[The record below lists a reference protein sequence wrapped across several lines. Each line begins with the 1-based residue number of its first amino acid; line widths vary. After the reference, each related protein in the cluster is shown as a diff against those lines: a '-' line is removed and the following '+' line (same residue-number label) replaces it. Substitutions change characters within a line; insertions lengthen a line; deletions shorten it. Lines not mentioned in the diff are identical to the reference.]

1 MKQITLS
8 EGEFKSLLDGVKHSA
23 AIDDCRPM
31 LQYIRI
37 EVEKNKITAYTLDGY
52 RASRFVIN
60 RKTEN
65 PDEFVCY
72 IKPVPFKETK
82 SGTRQVLITH
92 DEKSTTSV
100 QYETEYGEIVYRF
113 NTKGGE
119 FVNIQAIFEGAEAH
133 DRETGINAKYLAQAM
148 QALAKVDAGRN
159 HIATIE
165 GKSDIL
171 KPVLFKAKNSDYEN
185 TQLILPVRIP
195 EGWNK

>member
-82 SGTRQVLITH
+82 SGARQVLITH

-185 TQLILPVRIP
+185 TQLILPIRIP

>member
-8 EGEFKSLLDGVKHSA
+8 EGEFKSLLEGVKHSA

-37 EVEKNKITAYTLDGY
+37 EVQKNKITAYTLDGY

-82 SGTRQVLITH
+82 SGARQVLITH

-148 QALAKVDAGRN
+148 QALSKVDAGRN

>member
-8 EGEFKSLLDGVKHSA
+8 EGEFKSLLEGVKHSA

-37 EVEKNKITAYTLDGY
+37 EVQKNKITAYTLDGY

-82 SGTRQVLITH
+82 SGARQVLITH

-133 DRETGINAKYLAQAM
+133 DRETRINAKYLAQAM
-148 QALAKVDAGRN
+148 QALSKVDAGRN

-185 TQLILPVRIP
+185 TQLILPVRIL

>member
-82 SGTRQVLITH
+82 SGARQVLITH

-119 FVNIQAIFEGAEAH
+119 LVNIQAIFEGAEAH

-195 EGWNK
+195 KGWNK

>member
-1 MKQITLS
+1 M
-8 EGEFKSLLDGVKHSA
+8 
-23 AIDDCRPM
+23 
-31 LQYIRI
+31 
-37 EVEKNKITAYTLDGY
+37 
-52 RASRFVIN
+52 
-60 RKTEN
+60 
-65 PDEFVCY
+65 
-72 IKPVPFKETK
+72 
-82 SGTRQVLITH
+82 LITH

-148 QALAKVDAGRN
+148 QALSKVDAGRN

-185 TQLILPVRIP
+185 TQLILPVRLV
-195 EGWNK
+195 GGGNK

>member
-65 PDEFVCY
+65 HDEFVCY

-82 SGTRQVLITH
+82 SGARQVLITH

>member
-82 SGTRQVLITH
+82 SGARQVLITH

>member
-1 MKQITLS
+1 MKQLTLS
-8 EGEFKSLLDGVKHSA
+8 ESEFKDLLDGVKHSVA
-23 AIDDCRPM
+23 TDDSRPV

-37 EVEKNKITAYTLDGY
+37 EVEKNKITAYKLDGY

-82 SGTRQVLITH
+82 SGARQVLITH

-148 QALAKVDAGRN
+148 QALSKVDAGRN

-185 TQLILPVRIP
+185 TQLILPVRLV
-195 EGWNK
+195 GGGNK

>member
-1 MKQITLS
+1 
-8 EGEFKSLLDGVKHSA
+8 
-23 AIDDCRPM
+23 M

-82 SGTRQVLITH
+82 SGTRQVLIMH

-159 HIATIE
+159 HMATIE
-165 GKSDIL
+165 GKANPVQ
-171 KPVLFKAKNSDYEN
+171 PVLYKSRNDNFEN

-195 EGWNK
+195 ERWGK

>member
-65 PDEFVCY
+65 HDEFVCY

-100 QYETEYGEIVYRF
+100 QYETDIRAACNEY
-113 NTKGGE
+113 
-119 FVNIQAIFEGAEAH
+119 A
-133 DRETGINAKYLAQAM
+133 DKY
-148 QALAKVDAGRN
+148 
-159 HIATIE
+159 
-165 GKSDIL
+165 GKI
-171 KPVLFKAKNSDYEN
+171 
-185 TQLILPVRIP
+185 
-195 EGWNK
+195 

>member
-82 SGTRQVLITH
+82 SGARQVLITH

-119 FVNIQAIFEGAEAH
+119 LVNIQAIFEGAEAH

>member
-37 EVEKNKITAYTLDGY
+37 EVQKSKITAYTFDGY

-72 IKPVPFKETK
+72 IKPLPFKETK
-82 SGTRQVLITH
+82 SGARQVLITH

>member
-1 MKQITLS
+1 MS

-65 PDEFVCY
+65 HDEFVCY

-165 GKSDIL
+165 GKANPVQ
-171 KPVLFKAKNSDYEN
+171 PVL
-185 TQLILPVRIP
+185 TILSSLT
-195 EGWNK
+195 

>member
-8 EGEFKSLLDGVKHSA
+8 EGEFKSLLEGVKHSA

-37 EVEKNKITAYTLDGY
+37 EVQKNKITAYTLDGY

-82 SGTRQVLITH
+82 SGARQVLITH

-133 DRETGINAKYLAQAM
+133 DRETRINAKYLAQAM

>member
-1 MKQITLS
+1 MKQLTLS
-8 EGEFKSLLDGVKHSA
+8 EDEFKSLLDGVKHSVA
-23 AIDDCRPM
+23 TDNSRPM

-72 IKPVPFKETK
+72 IKPLPFKASK
-82 SGTRQVLITH
+82 SGAQQVIITH
-92 DEKSTTSV
+92 DERSTTSV
-100 QYETEYGEIVYRF
+100 QCPTEYGEIVYRF

-119 FVNIQAIFEGAEAH
+119 FVNIEAIFKGAEEH

-148 QALAKVDAGRN
+148 QALAKVDDGCN
-159 HIATIE
+159 HLAMIESKENAT
-165 GKSDIL
+165 L
-171 KPVLFKAKNSDYEN
+171 PVLFKAKNSNYEN
-185 TQLILPVRIP
+185 TQLILPVRIFKRG
-195 EGWNK
+195 EE

>member
-1 MKQITLS
+1 MKQLTLS
-8 EGEFKSLLDGVKHSA
+8 ESEFKDLLDGVKHSVA
-23 AIDDCRPM
+23 TDDSRPV

-37 EVEKNKITAYTLDGY
+37 EVEKNKITAYTLVGY

-82 SGTRQVLITH
+82 SGARQVLITN

-148 QALAKVDAGRN
+148 QALSKVDAGRN

-185 TQLILPVRIP
+185 TQLILPVRLV
-195 EGWNK
+195 GGGNK

>member
-23 AIDDCRPM
+23 AIDDCRPI

-37 EVEKNKITAYTLDGY
+37 EVQKNKITAYTLDGY

-72 IKPVPFKETK
+72 IKPLPFKETK
-82 SGTRQVLITH
+82 SGARQVLITH

-119 FVNIQAIFEGAEAH
+119 FVNIKAIFEGAEAH

>member
-1 MKQITLS
+1 MKQLILS
-8 EGEFKSLLDGVKHSA
+8 EGEFKSLLEGVKHSA

-37 EVEKNKITAYTLDGY
+37 EVQKNKITAYTLDGY

-82 SGTRQVLITH
+82 SGARQVLITH

-148 QALAKVDAGRN
+148 QALSKVDAGRN

>member
-1 MKQITLS
+1 MKQLTLS
-8 EGEFKSLLDGVKHSA
+8 ESEFKDLLDGVKHSVA
-23 AIDDCRPM
+23 TDDSRPM

-37 EVEKNKITAYTLDGY
+37 EVQKNKITAYTLDGY
-52 RASRFVIN
+52 RASRFIIN

-119 FVNIQAIFEGAEAH
+119 FINIAQIYAGAEEH

-148 QALAKVDAGRN
+148 QALAKVDEGRN
-159 HIATIE
+159 HLAAIE
-165 GKSDIL
+165 GKENATR
-171 KPVLFKAKNSDYEN
+171 PVLFKAINSDYEN
-185 TQLILPVRIP
+185 TQLILPVRLV
-195 EGWNK
+195 GGGNK

>member
-1 MKQITLS
+1 MKQLILS
-8 EGEFKSLLDGVKHSA
+8 ESEFKDLLDGVKHSVA
-23 AIDDCRPM
+23 TDDSRPM

-37 EVEKNKITAYTLDGY
+37 EVQKNKITAYTLDGY

-113 NTKGGE
+113 NTRGGE
-119 FVNIQAIFEGAEAH
+119 FVNIAQIYAGAEEH

-148 QALAKVDAGRN
+148 QALAKVDEGRN

-165 GKSDIL
+165 SKSNPL
-171 KPVLFKAKNSDYEN
+171 QPVLFKAQNGGTKTLLHSEL
-185 TQLILPVRIP
+185 QLR
-195 EGWNK
+195 ER

>member
-8 EGEFKSLLDGVKHSA
+8 EGEFKSLLEGVKHSA

-37 EVEKNKITAYTLDGY
+37 EVQKNKITAYTLDGY

-82 SGTRQVLITH
+82 SGARQVLITH

-100 QYETEYGEIVYRF
+100 QYETEYGKIVYRF

-148 QALAKVDAGRN
+148 QALSKVDAGRN

>member
-8 EGEFKSLLDGVKHSA
+8 EGEFKSLLEGVKHSA

-37 EVEKNKITAYTLDGY
+37 EVQKNKITAYTLDGY

-82 SGTRQVLITH
+82 SGARQVLITH

-148 QALAKVDAGRN
+148 QALSKVDAGRN

-185 TQLILPVRIP
+185 TQLMLPVRIP

>member
-1 MKQITLS
+1 MKQLTLS
-8 EGEFKSLLDGVKHSA
+8 ESEFKDLLDGVKHSVA
-23 AIDDCRPM
+23 TDDRRPV

-60 RKTEN
+60 RKTDN

-82 SGTRQVLITH
+82 SGTRQVFITL

-113 NTKGGE
+113 NTRRSE
-119 FVNIQAIFEGAEAH
+119 FPNIAQIYADAEEH

-148 QALAKVDAGRN
+148 QALAKVDEGRN
-159 HIATIE
+159 HLATIE
-165 GKSDIL
+165 GKENATR
-171 KPVLFKAKNSDYEN
+171 PVLFKAINSDYEN
-185 TQLILPVRIP
+185 TQLILPVRLV
-195 EGWNK
+195 GGKNK

>member
-23 AIDDCRPM
+23 AVDDCRPM

-65 PDEFVCY
+65 PDKFVCY

-82 SGTRQVLITH
+82 SGTRKVSLR
-92 DEKSTTSV
+92 TTSSKA
-100 QYETEYGEIVYRF
+100 GKNVY
-113 NTKGGE
+113 TASE
-119 FVNIQAIFEGAEAH
+119 E
-133 DRETGINAKYLAQAM
+133 
-148 QALAKVDAGRN
+148 
-159 HIATIE
+159 
-165 GKSDIL
+165 
-171 KPVLFKAKNSDYEN
+171 AKNKAVE
-185 TQLILPVRIP
+185 L
-195 EGWNK
+195 WNGRV

>member
-1 MKQITLS
+1 MKQLTLS
-8 EGEFKSLLDGVKHSA
+8 ESEFKDLLDGVKHSVA
-23 AIDDCRPM
+23 TDDSRPM

-119 FVNIQAIFEGAEAH
+119 FVNIAQIYAGAEQH

-148 QALAKVDAGRN
+148 QALAKVDEGRN
-159 HIATIE
+159 HLATIE
-165 GKSDIL
+165 GKENATR
-171 KPVLFKAKNSDYEN
+171 PVLFKAINSNYEN
-185 TQLILPVRIP
+185 TQLILPVRLVRGRT
-195 EGWNK
+195 E

>member
-37 EVEKNKITAYTLDGY
+37 EVEKNKITAYTFDGY

-82 SGTRQVLITH
+82 SGARQVLITH

>member
-8 EGEFKSLLDGVKHSA
+8 EGKFKSLLDGVKHSA

-65 PDEFVCY
+65 HDEFVCY

-165 GKSDIL
+165 GKANPVQ
-171 KPVLFKAKNSDYEN
+171 PVLFKARNDNFEN

>member
-1 MKQITLS
+1 MKQLILS
-8 EGEFKSLLDGVKHSA
+8 EGEFKSLLDGVKHSVA
-23 AIDDCRPM
+23 TDDSRPM

-119 FVNIQAIFEGAEAH
+119 FVNIAQIYAGAEQH
-133 DRETGINAKYLAQAM
+133 DRETGINAKFLAQAM
-148 QALAKVDAGRN
+148 QALAKVDEGRN

-165 GKSDIL
+165 SKSNAL
-171 KPVLFKAKNSDYEN
+171 QPVLFKAKNNNYEN
-185 TQLILPVRIP
+185 TQLILPVRLVGGRT
-195 EGWNK
+195 E

>member
-1 MKQITLS
+1 MKQLTLS
-8 EGEFKSLLDGVKHSA
+8 ESEFKDLLDGVKHSVA
-23 AIDDCRPM
+23 TDDSRPV

-119 FVNIQAIFEGAEAH
+119 FINIAQIYAGAEEH

-148 QALAKVDAGRN
+148 QALAKVDEGRN
-159 HIATIE
+159 HLAAIE
-165 GKSDIL
+165 GKENATR
-171 KPVLFKAKNSDYEN
+171 PVLFKAINSDYEN
-185 TQLILPVRIP
+185 TQLILPVRLV
-195 EGWNK
+195 GGGNK

>member
-65 PDEFVCY
+65 HDEFVCY

-165 GKSDIL
+165 GKANPVQ
-171 KPVLFKAKNSDYEN
+171 PVLFKARNDNFEN
-185 TQLILPVRIP
+185 TQFILPVRIP

>member
-1 MKQITLS
+1 MKQLTLS
-8 EGEFKSLLDGVKHSA
+8 ESEFKDLLDGVKHSVA
-23 AIDDCRPM
+23 TDDSRPV

-82 SGTRQVLITH
+82 SGARQVLITH

-148 QALAKVDAGRN
+148 QALSKVDAGRN

-185 TQLILPVRIP
+185 TQLILPVRLV
-195 EGWNK
+195 GGGNK